1 MYRTSVVCSVK
12 HFTCYIEE
20 ELDMKSILYDVQ
32 LLATHTLSAKCPTLN
47 CDSRVRFERANF
59 ADRSEILESTHL
71 CYHEVISV
79 VITNCCRN
87 GKKSRHGVM
96 AYVSRSWLGIFHKV
110 SVVSYKMFAMVVACK
125 KENGRETIVDQR
137 NLDIGKVADA
147 VVQTEY
153 VYEELSTKIRSVNLL
168 KFRER
173 AVFPKCETSEG
184 LCAKARDFKLM
195 CSIDYNNYLEGTRY
209 F

>member
-1 MYRTSVVCSVK
+1 MV
-12 HFTCYIEE
+12 
-20 ELDMKSILYDVQ
+20 
-32 LLATHTLSAKCPTLN
+32 
-47 CDSRVRFERANF
+47 
-59 ADRSEILESTHL
+59 
-71 CYHEVISV
+71 
-79 VITNCCRN
+79 
-87 GKKSRHGVM
+87 G
-96 AYVSRSWLGIFHKV
+96 
-110 SVVSYKMFAMVVACK
+110 VVSYTMFVIVVTCK
-125 KENGRETIVDQR
+125 KEDGRKTIVDQR
-137 NLDIGKVADA
+137 NVDIGKAADA

-195 CSIDYNNYLEGTRY
+195 CSIDYNNYLEGTRC